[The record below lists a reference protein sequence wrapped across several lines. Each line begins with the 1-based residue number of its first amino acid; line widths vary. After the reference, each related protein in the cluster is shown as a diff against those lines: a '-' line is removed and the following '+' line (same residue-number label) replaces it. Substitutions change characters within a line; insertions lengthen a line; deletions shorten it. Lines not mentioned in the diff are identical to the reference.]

1 LEQLFVYV
9 VIVSDISKTEL
20 NKAIDSIPP
29 NIKDDIMTTYSR
41 IREEEKQVGIQIG
54 KLEGKIEVVQS
65 LHDDFIAV
73 EQIAKYTKLSVEEVV
88 NILREHKKP
97 RE

>member
-1 LEQLFVYV
+1 
-9 VIVSDISKTEL
+9 
-20 NKAIDSIPP
+20 
-29 NIKDDIMTTYSR
+29 MTTYSR

>member
-1 LEQLFVYV
+1 
-9 VIVSDISKTEL
+9 VSDISKTEL